1 VVGASYNPGTPDAVI
16 DRVDRA
22 VARAAASAGVPFV
35 DPAAENW
42 TDPAD
47 PGVWADP
54 IHPDDRGHAQI
65 ADRLAPLLRPP
76 ASA

>member
-1 VVGASYNPGTPDAVI
+1 
-16 DRVDRA
+16 
-22 VARAAASAGVPFV
+22 VPIV

-42 TDPAD
+42 TDPAE

-54 IHPDDRGHAQI
+54 IHPNDRGHAQI

-76 ASA
+76 PLPEPVEGHRLP